1 MDRSRLGLYF
11 RSCRGCGWRKKGRN
25 IAGFTF
31 PLLDATPEAE
41 TLERVVADRN
51 AMGMSKMLDDSV
63 IWPAEPSGPRDL
75 SAMGL
80 EAADSPIDM
89 LGHRSGG
96 RRSAS

>member
-1 MDRSRLGLYF
+1 
-11 RSCRGCGWRKKGRN
+11 
-25 IAGFTF
+25 
-31 PLLDATPEAE
+31 
-41 TLERVVADRN
+41 
-51 AMGMSKMLDDSV
+51 V